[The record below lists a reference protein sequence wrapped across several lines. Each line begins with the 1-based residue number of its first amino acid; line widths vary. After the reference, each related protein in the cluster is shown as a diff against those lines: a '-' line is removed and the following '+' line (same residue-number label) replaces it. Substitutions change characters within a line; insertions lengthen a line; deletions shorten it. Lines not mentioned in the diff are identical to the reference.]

1 MIGTALVMSRRTLL
15 LAFLIAARSVAAS
28 GDPALPLYQ
37 PRPVALP
44 ATVSYLDPDG
54 AVVVVGYN
62 DMRDILTPLA
72 ARFTATHPSIRIAL
86 ELPGTRFAPAALASG
101 KSALAPMGAELTPPQ
116 LADYRAKVGADPI
129 ALRVAHASLDAR
141 ALSGPLGIFVHR
153 DNPIAALTMAEVG
166 RVFAGEVTRWGQLG
180 ATGEWVGRPIHA
192 CGLEHTTALAYFI
205 QQAALD
211 GRALSTT
218 MAAFPQSADVVRR
231 VGEDALS
238 IGFAAAMRT
247 NPEVRLVPIAARP
260 GAEAVGPTPESIV
273 DDRYPLDRF
282 LLVYVRPPISPFARE
297 FLRLMLS
304 REGQAAVAASPQG
317 YLPLSAKDAA
327 AERVKLEALP

>member
-1 MIGTALVMSRRTLL
+1 VFLVAL
-15 LAFLIAARSVAAS
+15 LIAARPGAAS
-28 GDPALPLYQ
+28 GDAALPLYQ
-37 PRPVALP
+37 PRPVELP
-44 ATVSYLDPDG
+44 ASASYLNAGG

-62 DMRDILTPLA
+62 DMRDILAPLA
-72 ARFTATHPSIRIAL
+72 ARFTATHPPIRIAL

-116 LADYRAKVGADPI
+116 LAEYRAKVGADPI
-129 ALRVAHASLDAR
+129 AFRVAHASLDAG

-153 DNPIAALTMAEVG
+153 DNPIAALTLAQVG
-166 RVFAGEVTRWGQLG
+166 RVFAGEATRWGELG
-180 ATGEWVGRPIHA
+180 AIGAWAERPIHA
-192 CGLEHTTALAYFI
+192 CGLERTTALAWFI

-211 GRALSTT
+211 GRALTQS

-238 IGFAAAMRT
+238 IGFAAAMRAT
-247 NPEVRLVPIAARP
+247 PEVRLVPLAARRD
-260 GAEAVGPTPESIV
+260 AEAVLPTPESIIE
-273 DDRYPLDRF
+273 DRYPLDRF
-282 LLVYVRPPISPFARE
+282 LLVYARPPISPFARE

-327 AERVKLEALP
+327 TERAKLEALP